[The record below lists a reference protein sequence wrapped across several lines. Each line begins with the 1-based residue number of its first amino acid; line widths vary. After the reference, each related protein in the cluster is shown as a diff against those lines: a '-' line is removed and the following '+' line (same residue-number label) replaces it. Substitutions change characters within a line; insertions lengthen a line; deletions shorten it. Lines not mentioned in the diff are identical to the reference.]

1 MRRMMLQSNTT
12 CMRVYD
18 RNLERFP
25 VTVDLYGP
33 YARITDYSDDGLDE
47 EDERICC
54 DIVSRMLYV
63 QTSHVVFHR
72 RPKRMGK
79 EQHSL
84 QSDQSLEVQVN
95 ENGLLFT
102 VDLTKRIDTGLFL
115 DHMLTRTVVEGM
127 SRGCKV
133 LNLFSYTGSFSVY
146 AARGG
151 AERVES
157 VDLSSTYTAWAEK
170 NLADNGFPQAV
181 VPCIAA
187 DAWTYV
193 MEAYAQGKKY
203 DLIIFD
209 PPSFSNSRKMD
220 HDFDVQRDYLRWM
233 KMLNAL
239 LAMGGKLVFSTNLR
253 TFKMDEKAIRGFEI
267 KEITRRVAA
276 PGFTRRL
283 GTARTW
289 LLTKHEDIR
298 IPDRWITSV
307 QEKAGKQDQHDENGQ
322 EARILN
328 KEVKKMKAKEKN
340 EPVELET
347 EEKTIVEEAANTT
360 VAEPE
365 QAEEDMVLLN
375 DNADQ
380 KVEDLND
387 EDNELTQADEESVE
401 TETDEADDEEI
412 PVVEPNEVEDDL
424 LTLSWDDNDFAPL
437 VQESSAEE
445 AAEKRATENREPR
458 RDDRR
463 GERPSYSDR
472 NDRRSRGDRPFRDRD
487 DRRGGDRP
495 FRDRDDRRPGGDRPS
510 FRDRDD
516 RRPGGDR
523 PSFRDR
529 DDRRPGGDRPS
540 FRDRDDRRG
549 GDRPSFRDRDD
560 RRGGDRPSFRD
571 RDDRRPGGDRPSFR
585 DRDDRRPGGDRP
597 SFRDR
602 DDRRPGGDRPS
613 FRDRDDRRGGDRPS
627 FRDRDDRRGGDRPS
641 FRDRDDRRGG
651 DRPSF
656 RDRDDRRP
664 GGDRPSFRDRD
675 DRRPGGDRPS
685 FRDRDDRRPGGD
697 RPSFRD
703 RDDRRG
709 GDRPSFRDRDDRRG
723 GGRPSFRDRDDRRP
737 GGDRPSF
744 RDRDDRR
751 PGDRPSFRDRDDRRG
766 GDRPSFRDRD
776 DRRPGGDR
784 PSFRDRDDRRPG
796 GRPSFSSD
804 RRGRDSGSDERR
816 QRKSGPKPYGF
827 DSFRQ
832 TKTRGEHEDDPFM
845 SE

>member
-1 MRRMMLQSNTT
+1 MDYTEKDFGKILKQNALKMRRMMLQSNTT

-63 QTSHVVFHR
+63 QTNHVVFHR
-72 RPKRMGK
+72 RSKRTGK

-84 QSDQSLEVQVN
+84 QSEQSLEVQVN

-115 DHMLTRTVVEGM
+115 DHMLTRMVVEGM

-170 NLADNGFPQAV
+170 NLADNGFPLTV
-181 VPCIAA
+181 FPCIAA

-193 MEAYAQGKKY
+193 MEAYVLGKKY

-233 KMLNAL
+233 KVLNAL
-239 LAMGGKLVFSTNLR
+239 LAMGGKLVFSTNLG

-298 IPDRWITSV
+298 IPESWVVTV
-307 QEKAGKQDQHDENGQ
+307 QEKAGKNDQHDENGQ

-328 KEVKKMKAKEKN
+328 KEEKIMKEEKK

-347 EEKTIVEEAANTT
+347 EEKTVEEEAANTT

-375 DNADQ
+375 DEADQ
-380 KVEDLND
+380 AVEDLKD
-387 EDNELTQADEESVE
+387 ENAELAQSDDEEVE
-401 TETDEADDEEI
+401 TETDNSNDEET

-424 LTLSWDDNDFAPL
+424 LTLSWDDHEFVPFMQKAPSE
-437 VQESSAEE
+437 ESS
-445 AAEKRATENREPR
+445 EKRETENREPR
-458 RDDRR
+458 RDDRPSSD
-463 GERPSYSDR
+463 RPSYRDR
-472 NDRRSRGDRPFRDRD
+472 NDRRPSGDRPSYRDRN
-487 DRRGGDRP
+487 DRRPSGDRP
-495 FRDRDDRRPGGDRPS
+495 SYRDRDDRRPSGDRPSYHDRNDRRPSGDRPSHRDRDDRRPSGDRPSYHDRDDRRPSGDRPSYRDRDDRRPSGDRPSYRDRDDRRPSGDRPSYHDRNDRRPSGDRPS

-516 RRPGGDR
+516 RRPSGDRPSYRDRDDRRPSGDRPSYRDRDDRRPSGDR

-529 DDRRPGGDRPS
+529 DDRRPS
-540 FRDRDDRRG
+540 
-549 GDRPSFRDRDD
+549 
-560 RRGGDRPSFRD
+560 GDRPSFRD
-571 RDDRRPGGDRPSFR
+571 RDDRRPSGDRPSYRDRDDRRPSGDRPSFR
-585 DRDDRRPGGDRP
+585 DRDDRRPP
-597 SFRDR
+597 
-602 DDRRPGGDRPS
+602 
-613 FRDRDDRRGGDRPS
+613 
-627 FRDRDDRRGGDRPS
+627 
-641 FRDRDDRRGG
+641 
-651 DRPSF
+651 
-656 RDRDDRRP
+656 
-664 GGDRPSFRDRD
+664 
-675 DRRPGGDRPS
+675 
-685 FRDRDDRRPGGD
+685 
-697 RPSFRD
+697 
-703 RDDRRG
+703 
-709 GDRPSFRDRDDRRG
+709 
-723 GGRPSFRDRDDRRP
+723 
-737 GGDRPSF
+737 
-744 RDRDDRR
+744 
-751 PGDRPSFRDRDDRRG
+751 
-766 GDRPSFRDRD
+766 
-776 DRRPGGDR
+776 
-784 PSFRDRDDRRPG
+784 
-796 GRPSFSSD
+796 FSKEKS
-804 RRGRDSGSDERR
+804 GRDGGSDERR

-832 TKTRGEHEDDPFM
+832 TKTRGENEDDPFL

>member
-1 MRRMMLQSNTT
+1 MDYTEKDFGKILKQNALKMRRMMLQSNTT

-18 RNLERFP
+18 RNLARFP

-33 YARITDYSDDGLDE
+33 YARITDYSNDGLDE

-63 QTSHVVFHR
+63 QTNHVVFHR
-72 RPKRMGK
+72 RPKRAGK

-84 QSDQSLEVQVN
+84 QSEQSLEVQVN

-115 DHMLTRTVVEGM
+115 DHMLTRMVVEGM

-157 VDLSSTYTAWAEK
+157 VDLSSTYSAWAER

-233 KMLNAL
+233 KVLNAL
-239 LAMGGKLVFSTNLR
+239 LAMGGKLVFSTNLG

-298 IPDRWITSV
+298 IPERWIISV
-307 QEKAGKQDQHDENGQ
+307 QEKAGENDQHEGNGQ
-322 EARILN
+322 EARTLN
-328 KEVKKMKAKEKN
+328 KEVKTMKDEKKKK
-340 EPVELET
+340 PVELET
-347 EEKTIVEEAANTT
+347 EEQTVVEETANTT

-365 QAEEDMVLLN
+365 QAEDDMVLLN
-375 DNADQ
+375 DEAE
-380 KVEDLND
+380 KVNEDLKD
-387 EDNELTQADEESVE
+387 EDAEVAQSDDEVE
-401 TETDEADDEEI
+401 TETEQSDDEET
-412 PVVEPNEVEDDL
+412 PVVEANEVEDDL
-424 LTLSWDDNDFAPL
+424 LTLSWDDHDFVPL
-437 VQESSAEE
+437 IQE
-445 AAEKRATENREPR
+445 AAAASEDSSGKSEPKIREPR
-458 RDDRR
+458 RDDRPSFR
-463 GERPSYSDR
+463 DKNDRRPGGDRPSFRDKNDRRPGGDRPSY
-472 NDRRSRGDRPFRDRD
+472 RDRD
-487 DRRGGDRP
+487 DRRPGGDRP
-495 FRDRDDRRPGGDRPS
+495 SYRDRDDRRPGGDRPSYRDRDDRRPGGDRPS

-523 PSFRDR
+523 PSYRDRDDKRPGGDRPSYRDRDDKRPGGDRPSYRDR

-540 FRDRDDRRG
+540 FRDRDDK
-549 GDRPSFRDRDD
+549 
-560 RRGGDRPSFRD
+560 
-571 RDDRRPGGDRPSFR
+571 
-585 DRDDRRPGGDRP
+585 
-597 SFRDR
+597 
-602 DDRRPGGDRPS
+602 
-613 FRDRDDRRGGDRPS
+613 
-627 FRDRDDRRGGDRPS
+627 
-641 FRDRDDRRGG
+641 
-651 DRPSF
+651 
-656 RDRDDRRP
+656 
-664 GGDRPSFRDRD
+664 
-675 DRRPGGDRPS
+675 
-685 FRDRDDRRPGGD
+685 
-697 RPSFRD
+697 
-703 RDDRRG
+703 
-709 GDRPSFRDRDDRRG
+709 
-723 GGRPSFRDRDDRRP
+723 
-737 GGDRPSF
+737 
-744 RDRDDRR
+744 
-751 PGDRPSFRDRDDRRG
+751 
-766 GDRPSFRDRD
+766 
-776 DRRPGGDR
+776 
-784 PSFRDRDDRRPG
+784 RPG
-796 GRPSFSSD
+796 GRPPFSSE
-804 RRGRDSGSDERR
+804 RKGRDGGSDERR
-816 QRKSGPKPYGF
+816 QRKTGPKPYGF

-832 TKTRGEHEDDPFM
+832 TKTRGEHEDDPFL

>member
-1 MRRMMLQSNTT
+1 MDYTEKDFGKILKQNALKMRRMMLQSNTT

-84 QSDQSLEVQVN
+84 QSEQSLEVQVN

-170 NLADNGFPQAV
+170 NLADNGFPSTV

-233 KMLNAL
+233 KVLNAL
-239 LAMGGKLVFSTNLR
+239 LAMGGKLVFSTNLG

-289 LLTKHEDIR
+289 LLTKYEDIR

-328 KEVKKMKAKEKN
+328 KEVKTMKAKEKK

-375 DNADQ
+375 DEVDQ
-380 KVEDLND
+380 EIEDLND
-387 EDNELTQADEESVE
+387 ENTEVELSENEEVE
-401 TETDEADDEEI
+401 TETDESDDEEVETETDESDDEEA

-424 LTLSWDDNDFAPL
+424 LTLSWDDHDFAPL

-445 AAEKRATENREPR
+445 TSEKRETENREPR

-463 GERPSYSDR
+463 GERPSYNDR
-472 NDRRSRGDRPFRDRD
+472 NDRRPRGDRPFRDRD

-495 FRDRDDRRPGGDRPS
+495 SYGDRRPS
-510 FRDRDD
+510 
-516 RRPGGDR
+516 
-523 PSFRDR
+523 
-529 DDRRPGGDRPS
+529 
-540 FRDRDDRRG
+540 
-549 GDRPSFRDRDD
+549 
-560 RRGGDRPSFRD
+560 
-571 RDDRRPGGDRPSFR
+571 
-585 DRDDRRPGGDRP
+585 
-597 SFRDR
+597 
-602 DDRRPGGDRPS
+602 
-613 FRDRDDRRGGDRPS
+613 
-627 FRDRDDRRGGDRPS
+627 
-641 FRDRDDRRGG
+641 
-651 DRPSF
+651 
-656 RDRDDRRP
+656 
-664 GGDRPSFRDRD
+664 
-675 DRRPGGDRPS
+675 
-685 FRDRDDRRPGGD
+685 
-697 RPSFRD
+697 
-703 RDDRRG
+703 
-709 GDRPSFRDRDDRRG
+709 
-723 GGRPSFRDRDDRRP
+723 
-737 GGDRPSF
+737 
-744 RDRDDRR
+744 
-751 PGDRPSFRDRDDRRG
+751 

-804 RRGRDSGSDERR
+804 RRGRDGGSDERR

>member
-1 MRRMMLQSNTT
+1 MDYTEKDFGKILKQNALKMRRMMLQSNTT

-63 QTSHVVFHR
+63 QSSHVVFHR
-72 RPKRMGK
+72 RPKRMGM

-84 QSDQSLEVQVN
+84 QSEQSLEVQVK

-170 NLADNGFPQAV
+170 NLADNGFPSV
-181 VPCIAA
+181 VFPCIAA

-193 MEAYAQGKKY
+193 MEAYARGKKY

-233 KMLNAL
+233 KVLNAL
-239 LAMGGKLVFSTNLR
+239 LAIGGKLVFSTNLG

-322 EARILN
+322 EARVQN
-328 KEVKKMKAKEKN
+328 KEVKIMKAKEKK

-347 EEKTIVEEAANTT
+347 EEKTIVEEAANST

-375 DNADQ
+375 DEADQ
-380 KVEDLND
+380 EVEDLND
-387 EDNELTQADEESVE
+387 ENTEVELSDNEEVE
-401 TETDEADDEEI
+401 TETDESDDEEI

-424 LTLSWDDNDFAPL
+424 LTLSWDDHDFIPL

-445 AAEKRATENREPR
+445 TSENRETENREPR

-463 GERPSYSDR
+463 GDRPSYGDR
-472 NDRRSRGDRPFRDRD
+472 NDRRPSGERPSYGDRRPSGERPSYGDRRPSGDRPSYG
-487 DRRGGDRP
+487 DRRPSGERPSYGDRRPSGERPSYGNRRPSGDRP
-495 FRDRDDRRPGGDRPS
+495 SYRDRDDRRPSGDRPS
-510 FRDRDD
+510 YRDRDDRGPRGDRPSYRDRDDRGPRGDRPSYRDRDD
-516 RRPGGDR
+516 RRPSGDR
-523 PSFRDR
+523 PSYRDR
-529 DDRRPGGDRPS
+529 DDRRPSGDRPS
-540 FRDRDDRRG
+540 Y
-549 GDRPSFRDRDD
+549 
-560 RRGGDRPSFRD
+560 RD
-571 RDDRRPGGDRPSFR
+571 RDDRRPRGDRPSYR
-585 DRDDRRPGGDRP
+585 DRDDRRPSGDRP
-597 SFRDR
+597 SYRDR
-602 DDRRPGGDRPS
+602 DDRRPSGDRPS
-613 FRDRDDRRGGDRPS
+613 YRDREDRGPRGDRPS
-627 FRDRDDRRGGDRPS
+627 SP
-641 FRDRDDRRGG
+641 
-651 DRPSF
+651 
-656 RDRDDRRP
+656 
-664 GGDRPSFRDRD
+664 
-675 DRRPGGDRPS
+675 
-685 FRDRDDRRPGGD
+685 
-697 RPSFRD
+697 
-703 RDDRRG
+703 
-709 GDRPSFRDRDDRRG
+709 
-723 GGRPSFRDRDDRRP
+723 
-737 GGDRPSF
+737 
-744 RDRDDRR
+744 
-751 PGDRPSFRDRDDRRG
+751 
-766 GDRPSFRDRD
+766 
-776 DRRPGGDR
+776 
-784 PSFRDRDDRRPG
+784 
-796 GRPSFSSD
+796 SD
-804 RRGRDSGSDERR
+804 RRGRDGGSDERR

>member
-1 MRRMMLQSNTT
+1 MDYTEKDFGKILKQNALKMRRMMLQSNTT

-72 RPKRMGK
+72 RPKRRGK

-84 QSDQSLEVQVN
+84 QSEQSIKVQVN

-170 NLADNGFPQAV
+170 NLADNGFPSTV

-233 KMLNAL
+233 KVLNAL
-239 LAMGGKLVFSTNLR
+239 LAMGGKLVFSTNLG

-298 IPDRWITSV
+298 IPERWITSV

-328 KEVKKMKAKEKN
+328 KEVKTMKAKEKN

-347 EEKTIVEEAANTT
+347 EEKPIVEEAANTT

-375 DNADQ
+375 DEADQ
-380 KVEDLND
+380 EIEDLND

-401 TETDEADDEEI
+401 TETDESDDEEI

-424 LTLSWDDNDFAPL
+424 LTLSWDDHDFAPL
-437 VQESSAEE
+437 VQEPSAEE
-445 AAEKRATENREPR
+445 ASEKRETENREPR

-463 GERPSYSDR
+463 GERPSYNDR
-472 NDRRSRGDRPFRDRD
+472 NDRRPRGDRPFRDRD

-495 FRDRDDRRPGGDRPS
+495 F
-510 FRDRDD
+510 
-516 RRPGGDR
+516 
-523 PSFRDR
+523 
-529 DDRRPGGDRPS
+529 

-549 GDRPSFRDRDD
+549 GDRPSFREEMTDAVVIVLL
-560 RRGGDRPSFRD
+560 P
-571 RDDRRPGGDRPSFR
+571 
-585 DRDDRRPGGDRP
+585 
-597 SFRDR
+597 
-602 DDRRPGGDRPS
+602 
-613 FRDRDDRRGGDRPS
+613 
-627 FRDRDDRRGGDRPS
+627 
-641 FRDRDDRRGG
+641 
-651 DRPSF
+651 
-656 RDRDDRRP
+656 
-664 GGDRPSFRDRD
+664 
-675 DRRPGGDRPS
+675 
-685 FRDRDDRRPGGD
+685 
-697 RPSFRD
+697 
-703 RDDRRG
+703 
-709 GDRPSFRDRDDRRG
+709 
-723 GGRPSFRDRDDRRP
+723 
-737 GGDRPSF
+737 
-744 RDRDDRR
+744 
-751 PGDRPSFRDRDDRRG
+751 
-766 GDRPSFRDRD
+766 
-776 DRRPGGDR
+776 
-784 PSFRDRDDRRPG
+784 
-796 GRPSFSSD
+796 
-804 RRGRDSGSDERR
+804 
-816 QRKSGPKPYGF
+816 
-827 DSFRQ
+827 
-832 TKTRGEHEDDPFM
+832 
-845 SE
+845 

>member
-1 MRRMMLQSNTT
+1 MDYTEKDFGKILKQNALKMRRMMLQSNTT

-84 QSDQSLEVQVN
+84 QSEQSIKVQVN

-170 NLADNGFPQAV
+170 NLADNGFPSTV

-233 KMLNAL
+233 KVLNAL

-298 IPDRWITSV
+298 IPERWITSV

-328 KEVKKMKAKEKN
+328 KEVKTMKAKEKK

-375 DNADQ
+375 DEADQ
-380 KVEDLND
+380 EVEDLND
-387 EDNELTQADEESVE
+387 ENTEVELSDDEVVE
-401 TETDEADDEEI
+401 TETDESDDEEVETETDESDDEEVETETDESDDEEA

-424 LTLSWDDNDFAPL
+424 LTLSWDDHDFAPL

-445 AAEKRATENREPR
+445 ASEKRETENREPR

-463 GERPSYSDR
+463 GERPSYNDR
-472 NDRRSRGDRPFRDRD
+472 NDRRPRGDRPFRDRD

-495 FRDRDDRRPGGDRPS
+495 SYGDRRPS
-510 FRDRDD
+510 
-516 RRPGGDR
+516 
-523 PSFRDR
+523 
-529 DDRRPGGDRPS
+529 
-540 FRDRDDRRG
+540 

-602 DDRRPGGDRPS
+602 DDRRPGG
-613 FRDRDDRRGGDRPS
+613 
-627 FRDRDDRRGGDRPS
+627 
-641 FRDRDDRRGG
+641 
-651 DRPSF
+651 
-656 RDRDDRRP
+656 
-664 GGDRPSFRDRD
+664 
-675 DRRPGGDRPS
+675 
-685 FRDRDDRRPGGD
+685 
-697 RPSFRD
+697 
-703 RDDRRG
+703 
-709 GDRPSFRDRDDRRG
+709 
-723 GGRPSFRDRDDRRP
+723 
-737 GGDRPSF
+737 
-744 RDRDDRR
+744 
-751 PGDRPSFRDRDDRRG
+751 
-766 GDRPSFRDRD
+766 
-776 DRRPGGDR
+776 
-784 PSFRDRDDRRPG
+784 
-796 GRPSFSSD
+796 RPSFSSD
-804 RRGRDSGSDERR
+804 RRGRDGGSDERR

-832 TKTRGEHEDDPFM
+832 TKTRGEHEDDPFF